1 MGGRW
6 SLRRLTA
13 RELLACRAA
22 AREASAGDADT
33 FGLWCNAAVLARAL
47 KKHGRRAF
55 SSPGAVLSA
64 LGADEIAQL
73 AKRYA
78 DGMRCGE
85 VSALSDET
93 SREAILDRLA
103 AQPYERLK
111 WRVLRAFGALPTEG
125 RAREMT
131 DEDYYYCALHLAL
144 DGREAAGQRTA
155 AAVERGVNASFDME
169 EFERRRGGDGR

>member
-13 RELLACRAA
+13 RELILCRAE
-22 AREASAGDADT
+22 ARAGAAGDQET

-64 LGADEIAQL
+64 LGADEIAAL
-73 AKRYA
+73 ARRYA

-85 VSALSDET
+85 LSDLCDET

-111 WRVLRAFGALPTEG
+111 WRVLRAFGALPTED

-144 DGREAAGQRTA
+144 DGREAAGQRRA
-155 AAVERGVNASFDME
+155 EEIERGVNASFDME

>member
-13 RELLACRAA
+13 RELILCRAE
-22 AREASAGDADT
+22 ARAGAAGDQDT

-85 VSALSDET
+85 LSDLCDET

-111 WRVLRAFGALPTEG
+111 WRVLRAFGALPTEE
-125 RAREMT
+125 RARLMT

-144 DGREAAGQRTA
+144 DGREAAGGGRA
-155 AAVERGVNASFDME
+155 KEIERGVNASFDME

>member
-22 AREASAGDADT
+22 AREASAGDQDT

-73 AKRYA
+73 ASRYA
-78 DGMRCGE
+78 DEMRCGE
-85 VSALSDET
+85 LSELCDET
-93 SREAILDRLA
+93 SREEALDRLA

-131 DEDYYYCALHLAL
+131 DEDSI
-144 DGREAAGQRTA
+144 TA
-155 AAVERGVNASFDME
+155 RCTSRSTGA
-169 EFERRRGGDGR
+169 RRRGRGRRRRSSAA

>member
-13 RELLACRAA
+13 RELILCRAE
-22 AREASAGDADT
+22 ARAGAAGDQDT

-73 AKRYA
+73 ASRYA

-85 VSALSDET
+85 LSALSDET

-111 WRVLRAFGALPTEG
+111 WRVLRAFGALPTED

-144 DGREAAGQRTA
+144 DGREAAGQRAEA
-155 AAVERGVNASFDME
+155 AAERGVNASFDMA

>member
-13 RELLACRAA
+13 RELILCRA
-22 AREASAGDADT
+22 EAKAGAAGDQDT

-73 AKRYA
+73 ARRYA

-85 VSALSDET
+85 LSDLCDET

-111 WRVLRAFGALPTEG
+111 WRVLRAFGALPTED

-144 DGREAAGQRTA
+144 DGREAAGPRRA
-155 AAVERGVNASFDME
+155 EEIERGVNASFDME

>member
-13 RELLACRAA
+13 RELILCRAE
-22 AREASAGDADT
+22 ARAGAAGDQDT

-64 LGADEIAQL
+64 LGADEIAAL
-73 AKRYA
+73 ARRYA

-85 VSALSDET
+85 LSDLCDET

-111 WRVLRAFGALPTEG
+111 WRVLRAFGALPTEE

-144 DGREAAGQRTA
+144 DGREAAGQRRA
-155 AAVERGVNASFDME
+155 EEIERGVNASFDMA

>member
-1 MGGRW
+1 MGARW

-13 RELLACRAA
+13 RELLLCRA
-22 AREASAGDADT
+22 EAKAGAAGDAET
-33 FGLWCNAAVLARAL
+33 FGLWCNAAVLSRAL

-73 AKRYA
+73 ASRYA
-78 DGMRCGE
+78 DEMRCD
-85 VSALSDET
+85 VLSDLGDET
-93 SREAILDRLA
+93 SREEILDRLA

-111 WRVLRAFGALPTEG
+111 WRVLRAFGALPTQA
-125 RAREMT
+125 RARLMT

-144 DGREAAGQRTA
+144 DGRETAGQEA
-155 AAVERGVNASFDME
+155 AEEVERGVNAAFDPQ
-169 EFERRRGGDGR
+169 EFERRRGRNGR